1 MAADTNKRNDR
12 RQLMGER
19 RKEIRRA
26 LQLDAGVMVSFKVD
40 SGVWLREFTLEDAR
54 AVFDAV
60 IANRDHLSPFMHWM
74 TPGYSID
81 SANAFI
87 QQAIEKRAARKS
99 LSLGIL
105 RGERFIG
112 SIGFVYFD
120 WVAGKA
126 EIGYW
131 ISADE
136 EGKGIVAE
144 SARMLI
150 DFAFRELEL
159 NRIEIRCS
167 SDISGSAVIALR
179 LGFTREGLLRID
191 EFSNGRLHDF
201 EICGLL
207 ASEWKWFRAAKLCSL
222 LLSAP
227 NGAMK
232 ERARWSIFL
241 PT

>member
-1 MAADTNKRNDR
+1 
-12 RQLMGER
+12 MGER

-40 SGVWLREFTLEDAR
+40 SEVRIRELALEDAR
-54 AVFDAV
+54 AVFDV
-60 IANRDHLSPFMHWM
+60 VTANRDHLSPFMHWM

-81 SANAFI
+81 SAQAFI

-99 LSLGIL
+99 LSLGIF
-105 RGERFIG
+105 RAERFIG
-112 SIGFVYFD
+112 SIGFVFFD

-136 EGKGIVAE
+136 EGKGIVTA
-144 SARMLI
+144 SARLLI

-167 SDISGSAVIALR
+167 SENSRSAAIPQR
-179 LGFTREGLLRID
+179 LGFTREGLLRMA
-191 EFSNGRLHDF
+191 EFRNGRLHDF
-201 EICGLL
+201 EIYGLL
-207 ASEWKWFRAAKLCSL
+207 ASEWK
-222 LLSAP
+222 
-227 NGAMK
+227 GD
-232 ERARWSIFL
+232 
-241 PT
+241 